1 MLTCIEKFMR
11 AEREIKNLAKLL
23 HTGLSFQ
30 IIASAFGSTV
40 GTSNVRED
48 GVVSVRVDT
57 SCLLFR

>member
-1 MLTCIEKFMR
+1 MR

-23 HTGLSFQ
+23 LTGLSFQ